1 MTVINTNMA
10 SQVAANALKRNG
22 RDSSQAMQRLAT
34 GKRINSAKDDA
45 AGLAIS
51 SKMTSQI
58 LGTAQAV
65 RNANN
70 AISMIQTAD
79 GATVEIGNMLQRMRE
94 LGVQYSNGTNTSADQ
109 ANINVEFKELATEIE
124 RVADNTQWNGM
135 NILNGINTDGDVTY
149 QIGANASQTITVN
162 FADFELAA
170 GATSYSDGSAAGGVY
185 GADLSGMIASSA
197 SITAATSG
205 ITTTLDTAIA
215 GVNTQRAKYG
225 AAINRLDYAAD
236 NLPNVSQ
243 KATASR
249 SRITDADYARET
261 AELARTAII
270 QQAATAMLVQA
281 NAQPALV
288 ISLLNAY

>member
-10 SQVAANALKRNG
+10 SQVAANALKRNS

-79 GATVEIGNMLQRMRE
+79 GATEEIGNMLQRMRE

-135 NILNGINTDGDVTY
+135 NILKGINTDGDVTY
-149 QIGANASQTITVN
+149 QIGANANQTITVN

-170 GATSYSDGSAAGGVY
+170 GATSYSDGSSAGGVY

-236 NLPNVSQ
+236 NLTNISQ
-243 KATASR
+243 NATASR
-249 SRITDADYARET
+249 SRITDADYAKET

>member
-10 SQVAANALKRNG
+10 SQVAANALMRNS

-94 LGVQYSNGTNTSADQ
+94 LSVQYSNGTNTSADQ

-135 NILNGINTDGDVTY
+135 NILKGINTDGDVTY
-149 QIGANASQTITVN
+149 QIGANANQTITVN

-170 GATSYSDGSAAGGVY
+170 GATSYSDGSSAGGVY

-236 NLPNVSQ
+236 NLTNISQ
-243 KATASR
+243 NATASR
-249 SRITDADYARET
+249 SRITDADYAKET

>member
-10 SQVAANALKRNG
+10 SQVAANALMRNS

-94 LGVQYSNGTNTSADQ
+94 LGVQYSCLLYTSD
-109 ANINVEFKELATEIE
+109 
-124 RVADNTQWNGM
+124 
-135 NILNGINTDGDVTY
+135 
-149 QIGANASQTITVN
+149 
-162 FADFELAA
+162 
-170 GATSYSDGSAAGGVY
+170 
-185 GADLSGMIASSA
+185 
-197 SITAATSG
+197 
-205 ITTTLDTAIA
+205 
-215 GVNTQRAKYG
+215 
-225 AAINRLDYAAD
+225 AAD
-236 NLPNVSQ
+236 
-243 KATASR
+243 
-249 SRITDADYARET
+249 E
-261 AELARTAII
+261 
-270 QQAATAMLVQA
+270 
-281 NAQPALV
+281 
-288 ISLLNAY
+288 